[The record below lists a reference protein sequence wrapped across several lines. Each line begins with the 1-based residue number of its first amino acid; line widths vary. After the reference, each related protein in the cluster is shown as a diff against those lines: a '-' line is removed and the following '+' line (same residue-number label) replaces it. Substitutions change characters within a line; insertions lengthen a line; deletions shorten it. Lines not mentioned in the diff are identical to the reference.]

1 MAIDRQVDIVAVVD
15 DDPRLRESLQD
26 LLASAGF
33 QARLFSSAEE
43 ILQENELGVSSCLI
57 TDVCM
62 PGMDGWQLQ
71 RIALAD
77 FPGLPVIVVTA
88 HRNDKARQ
96 RALELG
102 AFAHFYKPFDGEELL
117 VAVDSA
123 VQQAKALRKIS

>member
-1 MAIDRQVDIVAVVD
+1 LAIDRQLDIIAVVD

-43 ILQENELGVSSCLI
+43 ALQGKGLGVSSCLI

-77 FPGLPVIVVTA
+77 FPRLPVIVVTA
-88 HRNDKARQ
+88 QRDDRARQ

-117 VAVDSA
+117 SVVDCA
-123 VQQAKALRKIS
+123 VQHTKALRKKT